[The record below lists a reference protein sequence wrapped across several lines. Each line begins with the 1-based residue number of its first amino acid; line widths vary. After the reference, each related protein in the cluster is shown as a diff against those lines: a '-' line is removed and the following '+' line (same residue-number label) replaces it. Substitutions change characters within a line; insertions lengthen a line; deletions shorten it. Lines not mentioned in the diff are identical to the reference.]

1 MEPKRGMIIRDIT
14 GRNLALRASDDVWI
28 LGPPENGYVLIE
40 KKNKQE
46 KIPGHTVVEIPV
58 PSPDI
63 EELRQKDDCFGRS
76 AEHFNEVYKSEMNM
90 FRLLRCKR
98 HGKLFLDDT
107 RGGLAMYNLMVLV
120 DDKYSKDTPE
130 TIWNRY
136 HSMPDDW
143 LRYLC
148 IAR

>member
-1 MEPKRGMIIRDIT
+1 MEPKKGMIIRDIN
-14 GRNLALRASDDVWI
+14 GRNLTLRAPDYVWI
-28 LGPPENGYVLIE
+28 LSPPENGHVLVE
-40 KKNKQE
+40 KKDKQE
-46 KIPGHTVVEIPV
+46 KIPEHAVVDTPV

-63 EELRQKDDCFGRS
+63 NELRKKDDCFGRS
-76 AEHFNEVYKSEMNM
+76 AEHFNEVYKSDMNM

-107 RGGLAMYNLMVLV
+107 RGGWVMYGLLILV
-120 DDKYSKDTPE
+120 DDDDAKDSPD

-143 LRYLC
+143 LRYLG

>member
-1 MEPKRGMIIRDIT
+1 MEPKRGMIIRDFT

-28 LGPPENGYVLIE
+28 LGPPEDGYVLVE

-46 KIPGHTVVEIPV
+46 KIPEHTVVDIPV
-58 PSPDI
+58 PSPEI
-63 EELRQKDDCFGRS
+63 NELRKKDDCFGRS
-76 AEHFNEVYKSEMNM
+76 AKHFKEVYKSDKDM

-107 RGGLAMYNLMVLV
+107 RGGLAMYSRLILV
-120 DDKYSKDTPE
+120 DDENANESPE

-143 LRYLC
+143 LQYLC